1 MASDIRVYGTDWCGI
16 TLGVRKYLVNSRLAY
31 EFHDID
37 RDPDAEKFVLATHDG
52 RRHSPVVVVHDE
64 VVLTSPTI
72 PELRRVLDEQGI
84 RSVAHRAL
92 K

>member
-16 TLGVRKYLVNSRLAY
+16 TYSVRKYLRNSRMAY

-37 RDPDAEKFVLATHDG
+37 RDPIAEKFVLATHDG
-52 RRHSPVVVVHDE
+52 RRHTPVVVVHDE
-64 VVLTSPTI
+64 VLTSPTI
-72 PELRRVLDEQGI
+72 TELRCVLDAQCI
-84 RSVAHRAL
+84 RPAAPGTL